1 LFAANPLGQN
11 VFSNGKETLGFTL
24 DAKQSVTFRYR
35 ILIVDGGLT
44 PERAEREQKAF
55 AQSADAPA
63 GRR

>member
-1 LFAANPLGQN
+1 

-24 DAKQSVTFRYR
+24 APNQSVTFRYR

-55 AQSADAPA
+55 AQH
-63 GRR
+63 